1 MTETRTETIREKE
14 FPLTPAAEL
23 ATGESCDQQKKSY
36 TFITS
41 RATLDGAYPALILA
55 LNARR
60 LGHEAT
66 VFYTFMGI
74 NIIRKGYLKK
84 LKFHMPGFLG
94 ALPGMSRLA
103 THMMKKQ
110 IEEAGAPDLESLLEM
125 AQIEGVK
132 LVGCRMT
139 VEMMKI
145 PEEDFIEGVTILN
158 AEQYLKLAEKC
169 SINMFT

>member
-1 MTETRTETIREKE
+1 MSETKTETKQGKE
-14 FPLTPAAEL
+14 FPLSAAADL
-23 ATGESCDQQKKSY
+23 TTGDSCGTGKKAY

-74 NIIRKGYLKK
+74 NIIRKGYLRK

-103 THMMKKQ
+103 TRMMKKQ
-110 IEEAGAPDLESLLEM
+110 IDEAGAPDLESLVEM
-125 AQIEGVK
+125 ALIEGVK
-132 LVGCRMT
+132 LVACRMT
-139 VEMMKI
+139 MDMMKMK
-145 PEEDFIEGVTILN
+145 EDEFIEGVSVMN
-158 AEQYLKLAEKC
+158 AEQYLKMAEKC